1 MFAEIG
7 YIEPMTT
14 GAPLR
19 FDAVAAE
26 LAAADVADADGADVL
41 ELLLE
46 QAEAAAASARQAKP
60 AAKRGHFFAAIIL
73 SPPYAELRHMYSFR
87 TLIVEDYF
95 RALYSPDGRTSMGS
109 GHSSPRYRHL
119 MRVPARYAA
128 VFPPIWALGAVLAAI
143 AAEGDPGNIEYPQTS
158 TAGVG

>member
-1 MFAEIG
+1 MYCNCGNVAMFAEIG

-19 FDAVAAE
+19 FDAVAE

-73 SPPYAELRHMYSFR
+73 SLHMPDCGTC
-87 TLIVEDYF
+87 TL
-95 RALYSPDGRTSMGS
+95 S
-109 GHSSPRYRHL
+109 GHS
-119 MRVPARYAA
+119 
-128 VFPPIWALGAVLAAI
+128 
-143 AAEGDPGNIEYPQTS
+143 
-158 TAGVG
+158 